1 MLLVCVGPMLGVVPV
16 KFAIRMGLVE
26 GQANPS
32 NNDILH
38 TSRLMLLVWYTHG
51 IRGIARSVGP

>member
-1 MLLVCVGPMLGVVPV
+1 MLLVCDSAMLGVVPV

-26 GQANPS
+26 GQTNPS

-51 IRGIARSVGP
+51 I